1 MSVYLGYGGVNM
13 HSYQGSG
20 RTINIPDRPKTSD
33 SSIAEFKKEDKTAE
47 VVGGIALASALV
59 AGAIVLAKK
68 GKLGEKAQE
77 LVNRAWTNIKGVF
90 SKNNNAT
97 PTENVVTP
105 ATKPS
110 ASPVAETAGTVVKP
124 TAKPVPTSAPTSAP
138 TPAPKPAAP
147 SAKPAVTSAAT
158 ETAEAATKFN
168 FASKFKPGE
177 LKVVGEDAM
186 KLLNGE
192 TLSPE
197 KTQKAMKHL
206 QNILQSRY
214 DRNFR
219 QNILNCLNERLGKNY
234 DLAHIPTLKKIMA

>member
-1 MSVYLGYGGVNM
+1 MSVYLSYGGVNM

-20 RTINIPDRPKTSD
+20 RTINIPDRPKAGD

-68 GKLGEKAQE
+68 GKLGEKAKGI
-77 LVNRAWTNIKGVF
+77 VNNAWTNIKGVF
-90 SKNNNAT
+90 SKKNT
-97 PTENVVTP
+97 PTEKVVTP
-105 ATKPS
+105 ATKPA

-124 TAKPVPTSAPTSAP
+124 AP
-138 TPAPKPAAP
+138 TPTAAPAAPSVNPAAKPPAAP
-147 SAKPAVTSAAT
+147 SAKPAATSAAT

-197 KTQKAMKHL
+197 KALKAMKHL

-234 DLAHIPTLKKIMA
+234 DLAHIPTLKKVLA

>member
-1 MSVYLGYGGVNM
+1 M
-13 HSYQGSG
+13 
-20 RTINIPDRPKTSD
+20 
-33 SSIAEFKKEDKTAE
+33 
-47 VVGGIALASALV
+47 
-59 AGAIVLAKK
+59 
-68 GKLGEKAQE
+68 
-77 LVNRAWTNIKGVF
+77 
-90 SKNNNAT
+90 
-97 PTENVVTP
+97 VTP
-105 ATKPS
+105 A
-110 ASPVAETAGTVVKP
+110 
-124 TAKPVPTSAPTSAP
+124 AKPVPQSARTSART
-138 TPAPKPAAP
+138 TAPKPTAQ
-147 SAKPAVTSAAT
+147 SATPAVTSAAT

-197 KTQKAMKHL
+197 KAQKAMKHL

-234 DLAHIPTLKKIMA
+234 DLAHIPTLKKVLA

>member
-20 RTINIPDRPKTSD
+20 RTINIPDRPKASD

-47 VVGGIALASALV
+47 VVGGIALVSGLV

-90 SKNNNAT
+90 SKKNT
-97 PTENVVTP
+97 PTEKVVTP
-105 ATKPS
+105 ATKPA

-124 TAKPVPTSAPTSAP
+124 AP
-138 TPAPKPAAP
+138 TPTAAPAAPSVNPAAKPPAAP
-147 SAKPAVTSAAT
+147 SAKPAATSAAT
-158 ETAEAATKFN
+158 ETAETATKFN
-168 FASKFKPGE
+168 FASKFKHGE
-177 LKVVGEDAM
+177 LKVVGDEAM

-197 KTQKAMKHL
+197 KTQKAVKHL
-206 QNILQSRY
+206 QKILQSGAN
-214 DRNFR
+214 DNFR
-219 QNILNCLNERLGKNY
+219 QNILNCLNERFGTNY
-234 DLAHIPTLKKIMA
+234 DLAHIPALKKILV

>member
-1 MSVYLGYGGVNM
+1 MSVYLGCGGVNM

-20 RTINIPDRPKTSD
+20 RTINIPDRPKASD

-90 SKNNNAT
+90 SKKNT
-97 PTENVVTP
+97 PTEKVETP
-105 ATKPS
+105 ATKPA

-124 TAKPVPTSAPTSAP
+124 AP
-138 TPAPKPAAP
+138 TPTAAPAAPSVNPAAKPPAAP
-147 SAKPAVTSAAT
+147 SAKPAATSAAT

-197 KTQKAMKHL
+197 KAQKAMKHL

-234 DLAHIPTLKKIMA
+234 DLAHIPTLKKILA